1 MWVEIFNG
9 LAYAV
14 KSVCHAPHGAC
25 ELKCSTGTKPV
36 NSFLSRSPRSV
47 WVEINHANAIL
58 TLGYVTLPTERVS
71 WNQCTTLTGCL
82 TPGHAPHGA
91 CELKWCWFYAQRF
104 RYTSRS
110 PRSVWVEM
118 FIHGQIRPLHMSRS
132 PRSVWVEMICTTN
145 QPKNLK
151 SRSPRSVWV
160 EMQKTAKTNVNVKVT
175 LPTER
180 VSWNGSNTKILING
194 SGHAPHGAC
203 KWGRRGAILHKI
215 VITENRR

>member
-1 MWVEIFNG
+1 MFFVRFRVNPI
-9 LAYAV
+9 AR
-14 KSVCHAPHGAC
+14 HAPHGAC
-25 ELKCSTGTKPV
+25 ELKWRHSWYNT
-36 NSFLSRSPRSV
+36 FLL
-47 WVEINHANAIL
+47 W
-58 TLGYVTLPTERVS
+58 VTLPTERVS
-71 WNQCTTLTGCL
+71 WNLFRHYHIQVC
-82 TPGHAPHGA
+82 
-91 CELKWCWFYAQRF
+91 YA
-104 RYTSRS
+104 SRS